1 MILLSNDIINKYID
15 CCIGSNGS
23 HYDISF
29 VIYNILKDD
38 FRYVGHNTW
47 EYKINNE
54 WKIDEK
60 NTRLKYAIKSDVN
73 NHFIERSKF
82 WTDKSNINDINIEI
96 DNKLKSLKLL
106 QFSNKLKDDKFILQI
121 IKEVKQFY
129 DK

>member
-1 MILLSNDIINKYID
+1 MISHDIINNYID

-23 HYDISF
+23 HYDISL

-38 FRYVGHNTW
+38 YRYIGNNMW
-47 EYKINNE
+47 EYKNNDD
-54 WKIDEK
+54 WLVDEK
-60 NTRLKYAIKSDVN
+60 NVRLKYSIKSTVN
-73 NHFIERSKF
+73 NFFIERSKY
-82 WTDKSNINDINIEI
+82 WIEKTNDNDINIEI
-96 DNKLKSLKLL
+96 DNKLKSLRIL

>member
-1 MILLSNDIINKYID
+1 MISYDIINNYID

-23 HYDISF
+23 HYDISL

-38 FRYVGHNTW
+38 YRYIGNNMW
-47 EYKINNE
+47 EYKNNDD
-54 WKIDEK
+54 WLVDEK
-60 NTRLKYAIKSDVN
+60 NVRLKYSIKSTVN
-73 NHFIERSKF
+73 NFFIERSKY
-82 WTDKSNINDINIEI
+82 WIEKTNDNDINIEI
-96 DNKLKSLKLL
+96 DNKLKSLRIL